1 MGTRSLTR
9 IIPRQEGLSYSE
21 GHTRAELALVNIYQQ
36 YDGYPEYM
44 AVEYAE
50 WLKDIKIVNGLDN
63 NKNLNEIANGAG
75 CFAAQFIAKFKDRAG
90 QLYLQPIN
98 NDLGWAEY
106 VYTLY
111 PKEGHDTYMSIYKVS
126 TRTVIFVG
134 KPEKALQQYD
144 KNYKTN
150 TKQEG

>member
-50 WLKDIKIVNGLDN
+50 WLKDIKIINGLGG

-90 QLYLQPIN
+90 QMYLQAIDN
-98 NDLGWAEY
+98 EIGWAEY
-106 VYTLY
+106 IYTLY
-111 PKEGHDTYMSIYKVS
+111 PKADHETYMSIYKVS
-126 TRTVIFVG
+126 TRAVIFVG

-144 KNYKTN
+144 ENYKTN
-150 TKQEG
+150 TTQEG

>member
-50 WLKDIKIVNGLDN
+50 WLKDIKIINGLGN

-75 CFAAQFIAKFKDRAG
+75 CFAAQLIAKFKDRAG
-90 QLYLQPIN
+90 QMYLQAIDN
-98 NDLGWAEY
+98 EIGWAEY
-106 VYTLY
+106 IYTLY
-111 PKEGHDTYMSIYKVS
+111 PKADHDTYMSIYKVS

-134 KPEKALQQYD
+134 KPDAVLK
-144 KNYKTN
+144 KYKTN
-150 TKQEG
+150 TKQER

>member
-1 MGTRSLTR
+1 
-9 IIPRQEGLSYSE
+9 
-21 GHTRAELALVNIYQQ
+21 
-36 YDGYPEYM
+36 M

-50 WLKDIKIVNGLDN
+50 WLKDIKIINGLGG

-90 QLYLQPIN
+90 QMYLQAIDN
-98 NDLGWAEY
+98 EIGWAEY
-106 VYTLY
+106 IYTLY
-111 PKEGHDTYMSIYKVS
+111 PKADHDTYMSIYKVS

-144 KNYKTN
+144 ENYKTN

>member
-44 AVEYAE
+44 AVEYAN
-50 WLKDIKIVNGLDN
+50 WLKNIDIVNGLTGDP
-63 NKNLNEIANGAG
+63 KLNEVANGVG
-75 CFAAQFIAKFKDRAG
+75 CLAAQFIAKFKYRVG
-90 QLYLQPIN
+90 QLYLQSIDN
-98 NDLGWAEY
+98 EIGWAEY
-106 VYTLY
+106 IYTLY
-111 PKEGHDTYMSIYKVS
+111 PKPGHETYMSIYKVS

-134 KPEKALQQYD
+134 KPEAALKKYD
-144 KNYKTN
+144 ENYKTN
-150 TKQEG
+150 TTQVR